1 VVVCVFVRVCLCVCV
16 RMNACVYVCVCNN
29 VCEGLHTF
37 SC

>member
-1 VVVCVFVRVCLCVCV
+1 VFVRVCLCVCV